1 MTRFPL
7 RRRVPRLF
15 PLLILFGL
23 LVGAGSAS
31 AAVKESVVITPTGV
45 SPGFQ
50 QYGVYNFSVAFAGP
64 DDVAAGF
71 VAGTKVGHC
80 VEGTVRAGSGSGRLL
95 TGVEGADLSLAN
107 DDLNNPASMAGG
119 RDRLEWLLLSSRRAQ
134 LDTPIGT
141 QRDVEAAAHQNAV
154 WRLTNPI
161 TAPNSTDPRN
171 SDPAVVARGQQ
182 LFGASAT
189 YGPNVGQTPAIV
201 PVGADVCSGA
211 SRTLRISGSPLT
223 TATLDITAGQGR
235 FTSGA
240 TSANGQQTVV
250 MLDASGATDVTL
262 TGSAVGTVAVRG
274 TFERVTLV
282 QAELPN
288 SQINGQ
294 DFAYVEVRTV
304 TVAVPVTFI
313 DCTPPPPVV
322 TPPTPGTTPTP
333 VVTTP
338 APVTTPT
345 PVVTPPAPGTTPAP
359 VITPIATG
367 TQNTTVR
374 ITKAAPQTAR
384 VKAAVSYGITVTN
397 TGASAASNVI
407 VADPVP
413 AGMTVVQVPANARLV
428 KGVIRWSLGD
438 LQPGQKVTVRVLLR
452 TNINLARS
460 RCNVAT
466 ASAGNAPS
474 VRARI
479 CTRFVKVTGAVRI
492 PVVTG

>member
-1 MTRFPL
+1 MTRLLL

-15 PLLILFGL
+15 PLLVLFGL
-23 LVGAGSAS
+23 LVGAGSAG

-64 DDVAAGF
+64 DDAAAGF

-80 VEGTVRAGSGSGRLL
+80 IEGAVRAGSGSGRLL

-141 QRDVEAAAHQNAV
+141 QRDIEAAAHQNAV
-154 WRLTNPI
+154 WRLTNPL

-171 SDPAVVARGQQ
+171 NDPAVVARGQQ
-182 LFGASAT
+182 LFDASAT

-250 MLDASGATDVTL
+250 MLDASGAADVTL

-313 DCTPPPPVV
+313 DCTPPAPVV

-333 VVTTP
+333 VVT
-338 APVTTPT
+338 
-345 PVVTPPAPGTTPAP
+345 PPAPGTTPTPA
-359 VITPIATG
+359 ITPIATG
-367 TQNTTVR
+367 TQNTTLR
-374 ITKAAPQTAR
+374 ITKAAPRTAR

-452 TNINLARS
+452 TNINVARS

-479 CTRFVKVTGAVRI
+479 CTNFTRVTGAVRLPI
-492 PVVTG
+492 VTG

>member
-1 MTRFPL
+1 MTRLLL

-15 PLLILFGL
+15 PLLVLFGL
-23 LVGAGSAS
+23 LVGAGSAG

-64 DDVAAGF
+64 DDAAAGF

-80 VEGTVRAGSGSGRLL
+80 IEGAVRAGSGSGRLL

-141 QRDVEAAAHQNAV
+141 QRDIEAAAHQNAV

-171 SDPAVVARGQQ
+171 NDPAVVARGQQ
-182 LFGASAT
+182 LFDASAT

-262 TGSAVGTVAVRG
+262 TGSVVGTVAVRG

-304 TVAVPVTFI
+304 TVAVAVTFI
-313 DCTPPPPVV
+313 DCTPLPPVV
-322 TPPTPGTTPTP
+322 TPPTPG
-333 VVTTP
+333 
-338 APVTTPT
+338 TTPT

-367 TQNTTVR
+367 TQNTTLR

-452 TNINLARS
+452 TNINVARS

-479 CTRFVKVTGAVRI
+479 CTRFVKVTGAVRF